1 LATSAAFLGGLPAV
15 FTVSIIGGG
24 TMHQTTDLTNSD
36 RADLAR
42 SAVGA
47 FLGSDLR
54 RESAPGGPINV
65 VGAPEIAIRT
75 GDDKT
80 ALVDVVT
87 DVLHLADRLGFRSS
101 GITYLAQEHYYAEIL
116 EER

>member
-1 LATSAAFLGGLPAV
+1 
-15 FTVSIIGGG
+15 
-24 TMHQTTDLTNSD
+24 MHHTTDLTYSD

-54 RESAPGGPINV
+54 GESAPGGPINV
-65 VGAPEIAIRT
+65 VRAPENVIRT
-75 GDDKT
+75 GAGKT
-80 ALVDVVT
+80 ALVDQVG
-87 DVLHLADRLGFRSS
+87 DLLLADRLGFGPSE
-101 GITYLAQEHYYAEIL
+101 ITCLAQEHHYAEIL

>member
-1 LATSAAFLGGLPAV
+1 
-15 FTVSIIGGG
+15 
-24 TMHQTTDLTNSD
+24 MHHTRDLTNSD

-47 FLGSDLR
+47 FLATDLR
-54 RESAPGGPINV
+54 RDPGTDPIGV
-65 VGAPEIAIRT
+65 VGAPESAVRT

-80 ALVDVVT
+80 ALVDLVT
-87 DVLHLADRLGFRSS
+87 DVLHLADRLGFRPSE
-101 GITYLAQEHYYAEIL
+101 ITYLAQKHYDAEVL

>member
-1 LATSAAFLGGLPAV
+1 
-15 FTVSIIGGG
+15 
-24 TMHQTTDLTNSD
+24 MHQTTDLTNSD

-47 FLGSDLR
+47 FLATDLR
-54 RESAPGGPINV
+54 GELGPTDPIGV
-65 VGAPEIAIRT
+65 VRAWENAVRS

-80 ALVDVVT
+80 ALVDLVT
-87 DVLHLADRLGFRSS
+87 DVLHLADRLGFGPSESS
-101 GITYLAQEHYYAEIL
+101 RLAQEHYDTEIL

>member
-1 LATSAAFLGGLPAV
+1 
-15 FTVSIIGGG
+15 
-24 TMHQTTDLTNSD
+24 MHHTTDLSNAD

-47 FLGSDLR
+47 FLATDLQG
-54 RESAPGGPINV
+54 ENGPTDPIGV
-65 VGAPEIAIRT
+65 VGAWEGAVRT

-80 ALVDVVT
+80 ALVDLVA
-87 DVLHLADRLGFRSS
+87 DVLHLADRLGFRPSEL
-101 GITYLAQEHYYAEIL
+101 TCLAQEHYHAEIL

>member
-1 LATSAAFLGGLPAV
+1 M
-15 FTVSIIGGG
+15 FTVSIIEGG
-24 TMHQTTDLTNSD
+24 TMHHTTDPANSD

-54 RESAPGGPINV
+54 RELGPTDLTGVVRAPANV
-65 VGAPEIAIRT
+65 IRT
-75 GDDKT
+75 GADKT
-80 ALVDVVT
+80 ALV
-87 DVLHLADRLGFRSS
+87 
-101 GITYLAQEHYYAEIL
+101 EIL

>member
-24 TMHQTTDLTNSD
+24 TMHHTTDLTNSD

-42 SAVGA
+42 CAVGA
-47 FLGSDLR
+47 FLASDLR
-54 RESAPGGPINV
+54 RESAPGGAINV
-65 VGAPEIAIRT
+65 VGAWANAIRT
-75 GDDKT
+75 GAGKT
-80 ALVDVVT
+80 ALVDLVA
-87 DVLHLADRLGFRSS
+87 DLFLADRLGF
-101 GITYLAQEHYYAEIL
+101 GPFEITCLAQEHYYAEIL

>member
-1 LATSAAFLGGLPAV
+1 M
-15 FTVSIIGGG
+15 FTVSAIEGG
-24 TMHQTTDLTNSD
+24 TMHHTTDLSNAD

-47 FLGSDLR
+47 FLATDLR
-54 RESAPGGPINV
+54 RDPGTDPIGV
-65 VGAPEIAIRT
+65 VGAWESAVRT

-80 ALVDVVT
+80 ALVDLVT
-87 DVLHLADRLGFRSS
+87 DVLHLADRLGFRPSE
-101 GITYLAQEHYYAEIL
+101 ITFLAQEHYDAEIL

>member
-1 LATSAAFLGGLPAV
+1 
-15 FTVSIIGGG
+15 
-24 TMHQTTDLTNSD
+24 MHHTTDLTNSD

-47 FLGSDLR
+47 FLATDLR
-54 RESAPGGPINV
+54 REFAPDDPIGV
-65 VGAPEIAIRT
+65 VRARENAVRT

-80 ALVDVVT
+80 ALVDLVT
-87 DVLHLADRLGFRSS
+87 DVLHLADRLGFRPSE
-101 GITYLAQEHYYAEIL
+101 ITCLAQEHYHAEIL

>member
-1 LATSAAFLGGLPAV
+1 V
-15 FTVSIIGGG
+15 FTVSIIEGG
-24 TMHQTTDLTNSD
+24 TTHHTTDLTNSD

-47 FLGSDLR
+47 FLATDLR
-54 RESAPGGPINV
+54 RELAPGDPIAV

-75 GDDKT
+75 GAGKT
-80 ALVDVVT
+80 ALVDLVA
-87 DVLHLADRLGFRSS
+87 DLFQADRPGFGPSE
-101 GITYLAQEHYYAEIL
+101 ITCPAQEHYAEIL

>member
-1 LATSAAFLGGLPAV
+1 
-15 FTVSIIGGG
+15 
-24 TMHQTTDLTNSD
+24 MHHTTDLTYSD

-54 RESAPGGPINV
+54 KELGPTDLTGV
-65 VGAPEIAIRT
+65 VRAPENVIRT
-75 GDDKT
+75 GAGKT
-80 ALVDVVT
+80 ALVDLVADLFRT
-87 DVLHLADRLGFRSS
+87 DRPGFGPSE
-101 GITYLAQEHYYAEIL
+101 IKCLAQEHYYAEIL